1 MPSQR
6 PVIYLAS
13 QSPRRRQL
21 LKEHGYGCVVIASHY
36 VEKHESRCC
45 PRELVLKHAKGKLID
60 AVIPPGARFVVAAD
74 TVVAYRGIVYGKPAS
89 LPSAVKMLT
98 FLSGKTHE
106 VFTGWAMQ
114 DLKTRK
120 RCLRSV
126 RSEVTLRPLTK
137 EETSRYFKK
146 MNPLDKAG
154 SYAVQSR
161 PTVVEAI
168 QGSYSNVMGFP
179 MEDFEKV
186 IQKWL

>member
-1 MPSQR
+1 MPSKR

-21 LKEHGYGCVVIASHY
+21 LKKHGYGCFVIPSHY

-45 PRELVLKHAKGKLID
+45 PRELVLKHAKGKLTD
-60 AVIPPGARFVVAAD
+60 AVIPAGARFVVAAD
-74 TVVAYRGIVYGKPAS
+74 TVVAYRGRVYGKPAN
-89 LPSAVKMLT
+89 LADAVKMLT

-106 VFTGWAMQ
+106 VFTGWAMR
-114 DLKTRK
+114 DLKTKK

-137 EETSRYFKK
+137 AETTRYFQK

-161 PTVVEAI
+161 PTVVETI

-186 IQKWL
+186 IQKWT